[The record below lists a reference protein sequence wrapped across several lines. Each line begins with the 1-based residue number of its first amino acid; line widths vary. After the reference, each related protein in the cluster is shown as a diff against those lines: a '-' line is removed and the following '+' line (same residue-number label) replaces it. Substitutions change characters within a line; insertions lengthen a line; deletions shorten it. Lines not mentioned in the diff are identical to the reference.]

1 MVAPDE
7 ECLGGVSAFDPLLR
21 SAVGFVRR
29 GPAWSIAIALAVG
42 SFAAARATAPL
53 VTDAAADRSFAAE
66 AALAASSARL
76 GQGLDARAF
85 TSGLTEGAALDAVS
99 GELDDLPVYEP
110 SVVTVSPLLPYTDE
124 RDPVP
129 LIRTVDGARQATA
142 IVYAR
147 GETSDSLRPA
157 ASAAGDDDATDGAIW
172 IPDTVAAELGVGP
185 GDEVE
190 LALEYAVPSDAES
203 DLSTTT
209 TVAGVY
215 VTSDGLPVSDDV
227 DWSALQAPRDPLA
240 PGRTANLL
248 LTDTDTAMSLLAD
261 IGDTTFVAW
270 DLAWHGPVSLEQGR
284 TVAEATRQLG
294 AQLGNSRSLVGQR
307 IADAGADEVVLSSGV
322 GSFVLRAEEAA
333 DALEP
338 VVSSIALTGQV
349 MSVMVLVFCVWAL
362 SRSRRRE
369 HGLSLS
375 MGMHPVRLGIVA
387 LVEQI
392 VPIVVG
398 VASAYVIV
406 RWVPG
411 LVAGEGAIDRR
422 TTDRAASTV
431 LWTLPLTA
439 IARSRW
445 WEVPPRGRSN
455 QVRRAAPNGSRAP
468 STPRRWSLSALS
480 PRGPS

>member
-7 ECLGGVSAFDPLLR
+7 GCLGGVSAFDPLLR

-85 TSGLTEGAALDAVS
+85 TSGLTDVAALEAVS
-99 GELDDLPVYEP
+99 GELADLPVYEP

-142 IVYAR
+142 IVFAR

-227 DWSALQAPRDPLA
+227 DWSALQAPRDPMA

-248 LTDTDTAMSLLAD
+248 LTDAGY
-261 IGDTTFVAW
+261 GDVPAGGHRRH
-270 DLAWHGPVSLEQGR
+270 DVRCVGPRMARPGVVGAGSHR
-284 TVAEATRQLG
+284 RRSHEATR
-294 AQLGNSRSLVGQR
+294 RPVGQLPDR
-307 IADAGADEVVLSSGV
+307 WSAN
-322 GSFVLRAEEAA
+322 GSPTPAPTRSCSRQAS
-333 DALEP
+333 DRSCSEP
-338 VVSSIALTGQV
+338 KRPPTR
-349 MSVMVLVFCVWAL
+349 W
-362 SRSRRRE
+362 SRWCRR
-369 HGLSLS
+369 SPS
-375 MGMHPVRLGIVA
+375 PVR
-387 LVEQI
+387 
-392 VPIVVG
+392 
-398 VASAYVIV
+398 S
-406 RWVPG
+406 
-411 LVAGEGAIDRR
+411 
-422 TTDRAASTV
+422 
-431 LWTLPLTA
+431 
-439 IARSRW
+439 
-445 WEVPPRGRSN
+445 
-455 QVRRAAPNGSRAP
+455 
-468 STPRRWSLSALS
+468 
-480 PRGPS
+480 